1 MFITILIIA
10 VRSIICITFGIVIG
24 DRLSTQYRPQ
34 LYTLVIET
42 YDANTDESTYD
53 VRKFISQSERISF
66 YDNYFETFIG
76 LGREQQWSRLHD
88 NNEVY
93 KVLHEID

>member
-1 MFITILIIA
+1 MTKYYYNP
-10 VRSIICITFGIVIG
+10 R
-24 DRLSTQYRPQ
+24 

-42 YDANTDESTYD
+42 YDANTDESTYE
-53 VRKFISQSERISF
+53 VRKFITQSERISF
-66 YDNYFETFIG
+66 SDNYFETFIG
-76 LGREQQWSRLHD
+76 LWREQQWSRLSD